1 MMKDIEQI
9 AMRIARLRELHA
21 MDRHQQFADGL
32 QRWFGDPL
40 KPRRGDGSLRLNPIV
55 ILLAVTVLL
64 AGATFLFFSFV
75 QL

>member
-1 MMKDIEQI
+1 
-9 AMRIARLRELHA
+9 
-21 MDRHQQFADGL
+21 MDRHQQFADGF

-40 KPRRGDGSLRLNPIV
+40 RPRADDGSLRLNPIV